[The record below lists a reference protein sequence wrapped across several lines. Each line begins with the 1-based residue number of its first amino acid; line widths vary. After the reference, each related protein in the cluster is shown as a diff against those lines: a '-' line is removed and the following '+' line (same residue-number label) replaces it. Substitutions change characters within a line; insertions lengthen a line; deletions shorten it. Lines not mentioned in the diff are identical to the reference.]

1 MIKVDSILEYS
12 FRPKSFVVKLQKMN
26 ILVTGGAGFIGT
38 NACLSFKEKGFKVAA
53 LDNFSKT
60 GSKLNA
66 EILKKEGIKVLEYDV
81 TKKLPKSLKRFE
93 AIIHLAAIGSTP
105 YSIEHPYEDFVN
117 SALGTVNVLEL
128 VRRTKV
134 PLIYTST
141 CKVYSSE
148 LNLVPTIEKKYR
160 YVWSF
165 ARLKLAKLRPAV
177 VAGVSKHGVNENF
190 PMDSAG
196 TYPHAPYGISHAT
209 GDLYCQEYFHMYG
222 VPTVVNR
229 MSTIYGPYQQGTEN
243 QGWVDWVVTSK
254 LDGKPLNLVTNGK
267 TVRDIL
273 WVDDL
278 VDLFLLEVK
287 KINKVKGLVFNV
299 GGGPANTLSIREAAE
314 YLDKTGGK
322 KMKFVFGKSRP
333 ADQKIYI
340 SDIRKVKK
348 TLSWKPIKNPS
359 RGINE
364 LLKWYGEKKLKNS

>member
-1 MIKVDSILEYS
+1 MRV
-12 FRPKSFVVKLQKMN
+12 
-26 ILVTGGAGFIGT
+26 LVTGGVGFIGT
-38 NACLSFKEKGFKVAA
+38 NVCLSFKDSGLNPTA
-53 LDNFSKT
+53 LDNFSKK
-60 GSKLNA
+60 GSKKNA
-66 EILKKEGIKVLEYDV
+66 NILKKAGVRVIEYDV
-81 TKKLPKSLKRFE
+81 VKRLSKGFAKFD

-117 SALGTVNVLEL
+117 SALGTVNILEF
-128 VRRTKV
+128 VRKV
-134 PLIYTST
+134 KIPVIYSST

-148 LNLVPTIEKKYR
+148 LNLVPTIEKKNR
-160 YVWSF
+160 YIWSF
-165 ARLKLAKLRPAV
+165 AKTKLAKLRPAV
-177 VAGVSKHGVNENF
+177 VAGVSKYGVNENF

-196 TYPHAPYGISHAT
+196 SHPHAPYGVSHAT
-209 GDLYCQEYFHMYG
+209 GDLYCQEYFHIYG

-229 MSTIYGPYQQGTEN
+229 MSTIYGPLQAGTET

-254 LDGKPLNLVTNGK
+254 LQGKPLDLVTNGK

-278 VDLFLLEVK
+278 VNLFLLELK
-287 KINKVKGLVFNV
+287 KINKVKGNIFNV
-299 GGGPANTLSIREAAE
+299 GGGPKNTLSIREATE

-348 TLSWKPIKNPS
+348 TLSWEPSINPS
-359 RGINE
+359 KGINK
-364 LLKWYGEKKLKNS
+364 LLKSYGRKKLKNT